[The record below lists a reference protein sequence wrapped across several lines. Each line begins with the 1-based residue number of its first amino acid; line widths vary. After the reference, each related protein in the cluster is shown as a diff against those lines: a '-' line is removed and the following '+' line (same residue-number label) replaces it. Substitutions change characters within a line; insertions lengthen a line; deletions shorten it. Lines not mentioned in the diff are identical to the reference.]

1 MCSPRIF
8 KNFACI
14 LHILLVILNNNI
26 ILAPFMLGEVG
37 SKWLDRLH
45 QHVAK
50 DLRGKGWS
58 QTEIATILGS
68 TQSTI
73 SRHVQKP
80 TIQLPASAD
89 ETMVDSW
96 ASELSQALS
105 SIGPSANVIRQRLIV
120 EMQFGG
126 NQTLRFD
133 KTLTG
138 LDLDSG
144 QLERALLRRLEW
156 AIGRLDV
163 KRIKHSI
170 PAVGM
175 NIASCIKGA
184 RNVQEVAAFPG
195 RIAIV
200 NGKLRHY
207 ETPAFGVSNHLASVL
222 IQAHTMN
229 EAKTSIINLKPE
241 ITGDKVKLT
250 NIKGVC
256 DQLGYSFATCK
267 KGKLIGSHTKL
278 DIILDEGGYGWEPSL
293 YVLAHNPLEL
303 IDRTH
308 QIAAQM
314 GGV

>member
-1 MCSPRIF
+1 
-8 KNFACI
+8 
-14 LHILLVILNNNI
+14 
-26 ILAPFMLGEVG
+26 MLGEVG
-37 SKWLDRLH
+37 GKWLDRLH

-50 DLRGKGWS
+50 DLRSKGWS
-58 QTEIATILGS
+58 QTEIADILGS

-80 TIQLPASAD
+80 TIQLSASAD
-89 ETMVDSW
+89 EAMVDSW

-105 SIGPSANVIRQRLIV
+105 SIGPNANVVRQRLIV

-163 KRIKHSI
+163 KRIQHTI

-184 RNVQEVAAFPG
+184 RSAQQVAAFPG

-200 NGKLRHY
+200 NGKLRHH

-229 EAKTSIINLKPE
+229 EAKTSIINLRPE
-241 ITGDKVKLT
+241 IVDEKVNLAT
-250 NIKGVC
+250 IKKIC

-267 KGKLIGSHTKL
+267 KGKLVGSHSKL

-308 QIAAQM
+308 QIAAHI
-314 GGV
+314 GGI

>member
-1 MCSPRIF
+1 
-8 KNFACI
+8 
-14 LHILLVILNNNI
+14 
-26 ILAPFMLGEVG
+26 MLGEVG
-37 SKWLDRLH
+37 GKWLDRLH

-58 QTEIATILGS
+58 QTEIAAVLGS

-73 SRHVQKP
+73 SRHIQKP
-80 TIQLPASAD
+80 TIGLTASAD
-89 ETMVDSW
+89 EAMVDSW

-105 SIGPSANVIRQRLIV
+105 SIGPEANVLRQRLIV
-120 EMQFGG
+120 ELQFSGQ
-126 NQTLRFD
+126 QTLRFD

-138 LDLDSG
+138 LDLDSS

-163 KRIKHSI
+163 KRIQHI
-170 PAVGM
+170 LPAVGM

-184 RNVQEVAAFPG
+184 RSSQDVAAFPG

-200 NGKLRHY
+200 NGKLRHH
-207 ETPAFGVSNHLASVL
+207 ETPAFGVSKHLASIL

-229 EAKTSIINLKPE
+229 EAKTSIINLKPV
-241 ITGDKVKLT
+241 IDDDKVDIER
-250 NIKGVC
+250 IKEIC

-267 KGKLIGSHTKL
+267 KGKLVGSYSKL

-293 YVLAHNPLEL
+293 YILAHNPLEL

-308 QIAAQM
+308 LIAGHIGDVINA
-314 GGV
+314 V

>member
-1 MCSPRIF
+1 
-8 KNFACI
+8 
-14 LHILLVILNNNI
+14 
-26 ILAPFMLGEVG
+26 MLGEVG

-50 DLRGKGWS
+50 DLRSKGWS
-58 QTEIATILGS
+58 QTEIADILGS

-80 TIQLPASAD
+80 TIQLSASAD
-89 ETMVDSW
+89 EAMVDSW

-105 SIGPSANVIRQRLIV
+105 SIGPDANVVRQRLIV

-163 KRIKHSI
+163 KRIQHTI

-184 RNVQEVAAFPG
+184 RNAQQVAAFPG

-200 NGKLRHY
+200 NGKLRHH

-229 EAKTSIINLKPE
+229 EAKTSIINLRPE
-241 ITGDKVKLT
+241 IVDEKVNLAH
-250 NIKGVC
+250 IKKIC

-267 KGKLIGSHTKL
+267 KGKLVGSHSKL

-308 QIAAQM
+308 QIAAHI
-314 GGV
+314 GGI

>member
-1 MCSPRIF
+1 M
-8 KNFACI
+8 
-14 LHILLVILNNNI
+14 LHNLLVILNNI
-26 ILAPFMLGEVG
+26 IITAPFMLGEVG
-37 SKWLDRLH
+37 GKWLDRLH

-58 QTEIATILGS
+58 QTEIAAILGS

-80 TIQLPASAD
+80 TIQLFASAD
-89 ETMVDSW
+89 EAMVDSW

-105 SIGPSANVIRQRLIV
+105 SIGPSASVIRQRLIV

-138 LDLDSG
+138 LDLDSS

-163 KRIKHSI
+163 KRIQHSI

-184 RNVQEVAAFPG
+184 RSVQEVAAFPG

-200 NGKLRHY
+200 NGKLRHH

-241 ITGDKVKLT
+241 ITGDKVNLT
-250 NIKGVC
+250 KIREIC
-256 DQLGYSFATCK
+256 DQLGYAFATCK
-267 KGKLIGSHTKL
+267 KGKLIGSHAKL

-293 YVLAHNPLEL
+293 YILAHNPLEL

>member
-1 MCSPRIF
+1 
-8 KNFACI
+8 
-14 LHILLVILNNNI
+14 
-26 ILAPFMLGEVG
+26 MLGEVG
-37 SKWLDRLH
+37 GKWLDRLH

-50 DLRGKGWS
+50 DLRSKGWS
-58 QTEIATILGS
+58 QTEIADILGS

-80 TIQLPASAD
+80 TIQLSASAD
-89 ETMVDSW
+89 EAMVDSW

-105 SIGPSANVIRQRLIV
+105 SIGPNANVVRQRLIV

-163 KRIKHSI
+163 KRIQHTI

-184 RNVQEVAAFPG
+184 RNAQQVAAFPG

-200 NGKLRHY
+200 NGKLRHH

-229 EAKTSIINLKPE
+229 EAKTSIINLRPE
-241 ITGDKVKLT
+241 IVDEKVNLAT
-250 NIKGVC
+250 IKKIC

-267 KGKLIGSHTKL
+267 KGKLVGSHSKL

-308 QIAAQM
+308 QIAAHI
-314 GGV
+314 GGI

>member
-1 MCSPRIF
+1 
-8 KNFACI
+8 
-14 LHILLVILNNNI
+14 
-26 ILAPFMLGEVG
+26 MLGEVG
-37 SKWLDRLH
+37 GKWLDRLH

-58 QTEIATILGS
+58 QTEIAAILGS

-80 TIQLPASAD
+80 TIQLSASAD
-89 ETMVDSW
+89 EAMVDAW

-105 SIGPSANVIRQRLIV
+105 SIGPDANVIRQRLIV

-163 KRIKHSI
+163 KRIQHSI
-170 PAVGM
+170 PEVGM

-184 RNVQEVAAFPG
+184 RNAIEVAAFPG

-200 NGKLRHY
+200 NGKLRHH
-207 ETPAFGVSNHLASVL
+207 ETPSFGVSKHLASIL

-241 ITGDKVKLT
+241 ISGDKVNVTKIK
-250 NIKGVC
+250 NIC

-267 KGKLIGSHTKL
+267 KGKIIGSHSKL

-314 GGV
+314 GGA

>member
-1 MCSPRIF
+1 
-8 KNFACI
+8 
-14 LHILLVILNNNI
+14 
-26 ILAPFMLGEVG
+26 MLGEVG
-37 SKWLDRLH
+37 GKWLDRLH

-58 QTEIATILGS
+58 QTEIAAILGS

-80 TIQLPASAD
+80 TIKLAASAD
-89 ETMVDSW
+89 EAMVDSW

-105 SIGPSANVIRQRLIV
+105 SIGPNANVIRQRLIV

-163 KRIKHSI
+163 KRIQHSI

-184 RNVQEVAAFPG
+184 RSVKEVAAFPG

-200 NGKLRHY
+200 NGKLRHH
-207 ETPAFGVSNHLASVL
+207 ETPSFGVSNHLASVL

-229 EAKTSIINLKPE
+229 QAKTSIINLKPE
-241 ITGDKVKLT
+241 ITGDKV
-250 NIKGVC
+250 NITKIEEVC

-267 KGKLIGSHTKL
+267 KGKLVGSHAKL

-314 GGV
+314 GSV

>member
-1 MCSPRIF
+1 
-8 KNFACI
+8 
-14 LHILLVILNNNI
+14 
-26 ILAPFMLGEVG
+26 MLGQVG

-45 QHVAK
+45 QHLAK
-50 DLRGKGWS
+50 DLRSKGWS
-58 QTEIATILGS
+58 QTEIAGILGS

-80 TIQLPASAD
+80 TIQLSASAD
-89 ETMVDSW
+89 EAMVDSW

-105 SIGPSANVIRQRLIV
+105 SIGPDANVIRQRLIV

-144 QLERALLRRLEW
+144 QLESALLRRLEW

-163 KRIKHSI
+163 KRIRHAI

-184 RNVQEVAAFPG
+184 RNVEEVAAFPG

-200 NGKLRHY
+200 NSKLRHH

-229 EAKTSIINLKPE
+229 EAKTSIINLRPE
-241 ITGDKVKLT
+241 IIDEKVNVKA
-250 NIKGVC
+250 IQEIC

-267 KGKLIGSHTKL
+267 KGKLVGSHSKL
-278 DIILDEGGYGWEPSL
+278 DIILDEGGYGWEPNL

-308 QIAAQM
+308 QIAAHL
-314 GGV
+314 GGFKNAV

>member
-1 MCSPRIF
+1 
-8 KNFACI
+8 
-14 LHILLVILNNNI
+14 
-26 ILAPFMLGEVG
+26 MLGEVG
-37 SKWLDRLH
+37 GKWLDRLH

-58 QTEIATILGS
+58 QTEIAAVLGS

-73 SRHVQKP
+73 SRHIQKP
-80 TIQLPASAD
+80 TIGLKASAD
-89 ETMVDSW
+89 EAMVDSW

-105 SIGPSANVIRQRLIV
+105 SIGPEANVLRQRLIV
-120 EMQFGG
+120 ELQFSGQ
-126 NQTLRFD
+126 QTLRFD

-138 LDLDSG
+138 LDLDSS

-163 KRIKHSI
+163 KRIQHI
-170 PAVGM
+170 LPAVGM

-184 RNVQEVAAFPG
+184 RSSQDVAAFPG

-200 NGKLRHY
+200 NGKLRHH
-207 ETPAFGVSNHLASVL
+207 ETPAFGVSKHLASIL

-229 EAKTSIINLKPE
+229 EAKTSIINLKPV
-241 ITGDKVKLT
+241 IDDDKV
-250 NIKGVC
+250 NIERIKEIC

-267 KGKLIGSHTKL
+267 KGKLVGSYSKL

-293 YVLAHNPLEL
+293 YILAHNPLEL

-308 QIAAQM
+308 LIAGHIGDVINA
-314 GGV
+314 V

>member
-1 MCSPRIF
+1 
-8 KNFACI
+8 
-14 LHILLVILNNNI
+14 
-26 ILAPFMLGEVG
+26 MLGQVG

-45 QHVAK
+45 QHLAK
-50 DLRGKGWS
+50 DLRSKGWS
-58 QTEIATILGS
+58 QTEIAGILGS

-80 TIQLPASAD
+80 TIQLSASAD
-89 ETMVDSW
+89 EAMVDSW

-105 SIGPSANVIRQRLIV
+105 SIGPDANVIRQRLIV

-144 QLERALLRRLEW
+144 QLESALLRRLEW

-163 KRIKHSI
+163 KRIQHAI

-184 RNVQEVAAFPG
+184 RNVEEVAAFPG

-200 NGKLRHY
+200 NGKLRHH

-229 EAKTSIINLKPE
+229 EAKTSIINLRPE
-241 ITGDKVKLT
+241 IIDEKVNVKA
-250 NIKGVC
+250 IQEIC

-267 KGKLIGSHTKL
+267 KGKLVGSHSKL
-278 DIILDEGGYGWEPSL
+278 DIILDEGGYGWEPNL

-308 QIAAQM
+308 QIAAHL
-314 GGV
+314 GGFKNAV

>member
-1 MCSPRIF
+1 
-8 KNFACI
+8 
-14 LHILLVILNNNI
+14 
-26 ILAPFMLGEVG
+26 MLGEVG
-37 SKWLDRLH
+37 GKWLDRLH

-50 DLRGKGWS
+50 DLRSKGWS
-58 QTEIATILGS
+58 QTEIADILGS

-80 TIQLPASAD
+80 TIQLSASAD
-89 ETMVDSW
+89 EAMVDSW

-105 SIGPSANVIRQRLIV
+105 SIGPNANVVRQRLIV

-163 KRIKHSI
+163 KRIQHTI

-184 RNVQEVAAFPG
+184 RNVQQVAAFPG

-200 NGKLRHY
+200 NGKLRHH

-229 EAKTSIINLKPE
+229 EAKTSIINLRPE
-241 ITGDKVKLT
+241 IVNEKVNLAS
-250 NIKGVC
+250 IKKIC

-267 KGKLIGSHTKL
+267 KGKLVGSHSKL

-308 QIAAQM
+308 QIAAHI
-314 GGV
+314 GDI